1 MANQK
6 KTGGSN
12 KRNHDPAAVKFG
24 KKRSGTGGARKKLTS
39 KESNIGDGKTRLN
52 KYIAQAGICSRREA
66 DQLIELGSVT
76 VNGEIIVEMGY
87 KVSPGD
93 VVKYEGQTLSHIK
106 PVYIL
111 INKPKDFHAVTDDPS
126 KAKSVGNLIKN
137 FCKYQVLPVG
147 KMERNSTGVLLLTND
162 QDMILKLSH
171 PKHDVKKI
179 YQIELDKPL
188 KREDFD
194 KLQAGYR
201 NEHGIFIKVQDIAYS
216 KTSKN
221 QIGIEIHSQVNRL
234 TEKIFEGLGYNIKKQ
249 DRVYFAGLT
258 KKNLS
263 RSEFR
268 YLSEEEVKSLQ
279 MLG

>member
-1 MANQK
+1 MANRK
-6 KTGGSN
+6 KTGGSK
-12 KRNHDPAAVKFG
+12 KRNHEVAAVKYK
-24 KKRSGTGGARKKLTS
+24 KKRSGSGGRKRLTS
-39 KESNIGDGKTRLN
+39 KETNIGDGTTRLN
-52 KYIAQAGICSRREA
+52 KYLAQAGVCSRREA

-93 VVKYEGQTLSHIK
+93 VVKYEGQTLSHVK

-111 INKPKDFHAVTDDPS
+111 INKPKDFHAITDDPT
-126 KAKSVGNLIKN
+126 KTKSVGNLIKN
-137 FCKYQVLPVG
+137 FCKQQVYPVG
-147 KMERNSTGVLLLTND
+147 KMERTSTGVLLLTND

-179 YQIELDKPL
+179 FQVELDKPFR
-188 KREDFD
+188 REDFD
-194 KLQAGYR
+194 KLKTGYR
-201 NEHGIFIKVQDIAYS
+201 NDHGIFIKVKDISYLG
-216 KTSKN
+216 TGKN
-221 QIGIEIHSQVNRL
+221 QIGIEIHSQVNRI
-234 TEKIFEGLGYNIKKQ
+234 TEKIFEGLNYTIKKQ

-268 YLSEEEVKSLQ
+268 YLTEEEIKSLK

>member
-1 MANQK
+1 MANKK
-6 KTGGSN
+6 KTGGSK
-12 KRNHDPAAVKFG
+12 KRNHEPAAVKYG
-24 KKRSGTGGARKKLTS
+24 KRRSGSGGSRKKLTS

-93 VVKYEGQTLSHIK
+93 VVKYEGQTLSHTK
-106 PVYIL
+106 HVYIL

-126 KAKSVGNLIKN
+126 KAKSVGSLIKN
-137 FCKYQVLPVG
+137 FCKQQVYPVG
-147 KMERNSTGVLLLTND
+147 KFERTSTGVLLLTND
-162 QDMILKLSH
+162 HDMMLKLSH

-188 KREDFD
+188 KREDLE
-194 KLQAGYR
+194 KLTTGYR
-201 NEHGIFIKVQDIAYS
+201 NDHGIFIKVQDIAY
-216 KTSKN
+216 TGNSKN
-221 QIGIEIHSQVNRL
+221 TIGVEIHSQVNRI

-249 DRVYFAGLT
+249 DRVYYAGLT

-268 YLSEEEVKSLQ
+268 YLTEEEILSLR

>member
-1 MANQK
+1 MANRK
-6 KTGGSN
+6 KTGGSK
-12 KRNHDPAAVKFG
+12 KRNHEVAAVKYK
-24 KKRSGTGGARKKLTS
+24 KKRSGSVGRKRLTS
-39 KESNIGDGKTRLN
+39 KETNIGDGTTRLN
-52 KYIAQAGICSRREA
+52 KYLAQAGVCSRREA

-87 KVSPGD
+87 KVSPND
-93 VVKYEGQTLSHIK
+93 IVKYEGQTLSHAK

-111 INKPKDFHAVTDDPS
+111 INKPKDFHAITDDPT
-126 KAKSVGNLIKN
+126 KKKSVGNLIKN
-137 FCKYQVLPVG
+137 FCKQQVYPVG
-147 KMERNSTGVLLLTND
+147 KMERTSTGVLLLTND

-179 YQIELDKPL
+179 FQIELDKPFR
-188 KREDFD
+188 REDFD
-194 KLQAGYR
+194 KLQTGYR
-201 NEHGIFIKVQDIAYS
+201 NEHGIFIKVKDIAYLG
-216 KTSKN
+216 TGKN
-221 QIGIEIHSQVNRL
+221 QIGIEIHSQVNRI
-234 TEKIFEGLGYNIKKQ
+234 TEKIFEGLNYSIKKQ

-268 YLSEEEVKSLQ
+268 YLTEEEIKLLK

>member
-12 KRNHDPAAVKFG
+12 KRNNEIAAVKYK
-24 KKRSGTGGARKKLTS
+24 KKRAGSGGRKRLTS

-52 KYIAQAGICSRREA
+52 KYLSQAGVCSRREA

-93 VVKYEGQTLSHIK
+93 VVKYEGQTLSHEK

-111 INKPKDFHAVTDDPS
+111 INKPKEFHAITNDPT
-126 KAKSVGNLIKN
+126 KTKSVGTLIKN
-137 FCKYQVLPVG
+137 FCKQQVYPVG
-147 KMERNSTGVLLLTND
+147 KMERTSTGVLLLTND

-179 YQIELDKPL
+179 FQIELDKPFR
-188 KREDFD
+188 REDFD
-194 KLQAGYR
+194 KLTEGYR
-201 NEHGIFIKVQDIAYS
+201 NDHGVFVKVKEIAYLG
-216 KTSKN
+216 TGKN
-221 QIGIEIHSQVNRL
+221 QIGVEIHSQINRI
-234 TEKIFEGLGYNIKKQ
+234 TEKIFEGLGYSIKKQ

-268 YLSEEEVKSLQ
+268 YLTEEEVKSLK

>member
-12 KRNHDPAAVKFG
+12 KRNHEVAPVKYK
-24 KKRSGTGGARKKLTS
+24 KKRSGSGGRKRLTS
-39 KESNIGDGKTRLN
+39 KEANIGDGKTRLN
-52 KYIAQAGICSRREA
+52 KYLAQAGVCSRREA
-66 DQLIELGSVT
+66 DLLIELGSVT

-87 KVSPGD
+87 KVNPGD
-93 VVKYEGQTLSHIK
+93 VVKYEGQTLSHEE

-111 INKPKDFHAVTDDPS
+111 INKPKEFHAITDDPT
-126 KAKSVGNLIKN
+126 KTKSVGSLIKN
-137 FCKYQVLPVG
+137 FCKQQVYPVG
-147 KMERNSTGVLLLTND
+147 KMERTSTGVLLLTND
-162 QDMILKLSH
+162 HDMILKLTH

-179 YQIELDKPL
+179 FQIELDKPFR
-188 KREDFD
+188 REDFD
-194 KLQAGYR
+194 KLTAGYR
-201 NEHGIFIKVQDIAYS
+201 NEHGIFIKVKEIAYLG
-216 KTSKN
+216 TGKN
-221 QIGIEIHSQVNRL
+221 QIGVEIDSQVNRI

-268 YLSEEEVKSLQ
+268 YLTEEEVKALK

>member
-1 MANQK
+1 MANRK
-6 KTGGSN
+6 KTGGSK
-12 KRNHDPAAVKFG
+12 KRNHEVAAVKYK
-24 KKRSGTGGARKKLTS
+24 KKRSGSGGRKRLTS
-39 KESNIGDGKTRLN
+39 KETNIGDGTTRLN
-52 KYIAQAGICSRREA
+52 KYLAQAGVCSRREA

-87 KVSPGD
+87 KVSPND
-93 VVKYEGQTLSHIK
+93 IVKYEGQTLSHAK

-111 INKPKDFHAVTDDPS
+111 INKPKDFHAITDDPT
-126 KAKSVGNLIKN
+126 KKKSVGNLIKN
-137 FCKYQVLPVG
+137 FCKQQVYPVG
-147 KMERNSTGVLLLTND
+147 KMERTSTGVLLLTND

-179 YQIELDKPL
+179 FQIELDKPFR
-188 KREDFD
+188 REDFD
-194 KLQAGYR
+194 KLQTGYR
-201 NEHGIFIKVQDIAYS
+201 NEHGIFIKVKDIAYLG
-216 KTSKN
+216 TGKN
-221 QIGIEIHSQVNRL
+221 QIGIEIHSQVNRI
-234 TEKIFEGLGYNIKKQ
+234 TEKIFEGLNYNIKKQ

-268 YLSEEEVKSLQ
+268 YLTEEEIKLLK